1 MSASASTMRR
11 WAQKVQQS
19 DRPRISLSGSVR
31 LSASSLVR
39 DVFPAGTAVEG
50 LSPHELSRARKD
62 GGALAKAALY
72 LLAASYGDR
81 AKIMTWLRGIVR
93 AYDRDDECVSE
104 VLAQYRTADIE
115 EELVEAAVWQDMSES
130 AIRVHLSAVRKEH
143 AASARLIAA
152 YEQKLMEVA
161 S

>member
-1 MSASASTMRR
+1 MSTSATTVRR
-11 WAQKVQQS
+11 WAPKVHTTI
-19 DRPRISLSGSVR
+19 RPKIAVSASVR
-31 LSASSLVR
+31 FSASVLVR

-72 LLAASYGDR
+72 LLAASYEDR
-81 AKIMTWLRGIVR
+81 AKIMTWLQGIVR
-93 AYDRDDECVSE
+93 AYDRDEEPVRE
-104 VLAQYRTADIE
+104 ALEQYRAADIE
-115 EELVEAAVWQDMSES
+115 EELVEAAVWQDMSEA

-152 YEQKLMEVA
+152 YERLLAEGA
-161 S
+161 